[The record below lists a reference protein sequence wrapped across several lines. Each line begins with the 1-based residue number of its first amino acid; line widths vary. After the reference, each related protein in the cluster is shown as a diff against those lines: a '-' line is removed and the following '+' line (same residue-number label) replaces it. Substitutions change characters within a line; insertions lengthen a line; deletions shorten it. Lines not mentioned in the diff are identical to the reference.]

1 MINCILLLPFLLPA
15 AAGVLLA
22 LLKFKKR
29 ASMLIY
35 VFIILAAEAALCIF
49 VSASGTYSLELLN
62 VSQSFVLYFTVDTLS
77 KVFLIL
83 VSCMWLLA
91 GVFSFEY
98 MEHDGREK
106 LFYGVY
112 LVTGGVLA
120 MLCLS
125 GNLVTFYVFYELM
138 SLVSMPL
145 VLHER
150 THEAVMAALKY
161 LFYSMAGA
169 LLALFGIFVLSYSGG
184 GALVFT
190 AGGLDV
196 FENPTALTYT
206 AVFMLI
212 LGFGAKA
219 GMFPLHAWLPSAH
232 PVAPASAS
240 AVLSGVITKA
250 GVLGVIRAIYYI
262 AGAQA
267 IKGTW
272 VQSVW
277 IILSLVTVFMGSMLA
292 YKEKI
297 LKKRLAYST
306 VSQVSYVMF
315 GLSLLNEGAF
325 LGALLHVIFHSLA
338 KNTLFMSAGA
348 IIHKTGKT
356 RVDELKGTGKQMPCV
371 MWCFLLASLSLVGIP
386 PLAGFVSKWYL
397 AVGSLESGISTAS
410 WLGPLILLVSALL
423 TAGYLLPICI
433 NAFLPGRDFEPAS
446 SEKKEPSWL
455 MLLPLFILSAFS
467 LILGIWPS
475 ALTGILAD
483 IASAVL

>member
-1 MINCILLLPFLLPA
+1 
-15 AAGVLLA
+15 
-22 LLKFKKR
+22 
-29 ASMLIY
+29 
-35 VFIILAAEAALCIF
+35 
-49 VSASGTYSLELLN
+49 
-62 VSQSFVLYFTVDTLS
+62 
-77 KVFLIL
+77 
-83 VSCMWLLA
+83 
-91 GVFSFEY
+91 
-98 MEHDGREK
+98 
-106 LFYGVY
+106 
-112 LVTGGVLA
+112 
-120 MLCLS
+120 
-125 GNLVTFYVFYELM
+125 
-138 SLVSMPL
+138 
-145 VLHER
+145 
-150 THEAVMAALKY
+150 
-161 LFYSMAGA
+161 
-169 LLALFGIFVLSYSGG
+169 
-184 GALVFT
+184 
-190 AGGLDV
+190 
-196 FENPTALTYT
+196 
-206 AVFMLI
+206 
-212 LGFGAKA
+212 
-219 GMFPLHAWLPSAH
+219 
-232 PVAPASAS
+232 
-240 AVLSGVITKA
+240 
-250 GVLGVIRAIYYI
+250 
-262 AGAQA
+262 
-267 IKGTW
+267 
-272 VQSVW
+272 
-277 IILSLVTVFMGSMLA
+277 
-292 YKEKI
+292 
-297 LKKRLAYST
+297 
-306 VSQVSYVMF
+306 MF